1 MTGVQEHACG
11 VYIAQYVII
20 FVSIQSVQFTSVE
33 TLNGIARA
41 TSGFIVQALF

>member
-20 FVSIQSVQFTSVE
+20 FVSI
-33 TLNGIARA
+33 
-41 TSGFIVQALF
+41 